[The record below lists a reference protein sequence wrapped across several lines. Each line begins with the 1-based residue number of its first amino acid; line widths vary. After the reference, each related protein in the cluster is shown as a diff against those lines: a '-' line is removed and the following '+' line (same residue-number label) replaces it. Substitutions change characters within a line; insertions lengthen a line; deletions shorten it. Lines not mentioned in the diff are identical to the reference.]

1 MSAKLLNSKKTLI
14 VVISVIVLVIVLIAA
29 AIILPNVIS
38 SEKNEPTV
46 ITVSTLEKIVN
57 ISELSTYTSV
67 YNGVATVY
75 DEKNADEIDY
85 YVSYK
90 AKVKAGMDVS
100 KVTIDM
106 DSETHIIRIGIP
118 EIYITE
124 TPIDGTSLEYIFV
137 DKNAN
142 KSTVSASA
150 LKACEKD
157 VEDESK
163 SQAAIID
170 CAYTSA
176 KNILTALIK
185 PIVDQLDGDYTLV
198 IE

>member
-1 MSAKLLNSKKTLI
+1 MLKKLFNSKKTLI
-14 VVISVIVLVIVLIAA
+14 ITAVLVITIIAT
-29 AIILPNVIS
+29 AIIVPTALSTKN
-38 SEKNEPTV
+38 NEPTV
-46 ITVSTLEKIVN
+46 LTVSTLEKIIN

-67 YNGVATVY
+67 YNGIAVVY
-75 DEKNADEIDY
+75 NEKNTDKIDY

-100 KVTIDM
+100 KVTINM
-106 DSETHIIRIGIP
+106 DSETNIIHIGIP

-124 TPIDGTSLEYIFV
+124 TPIDGTTLEYIFV

-157 VEDESK
+157 VEEESK
-163 SQAAIID
+163 SQDAIID

-185 PIVDQLDGDYTLV
+185 PIVDQLDGDYALV